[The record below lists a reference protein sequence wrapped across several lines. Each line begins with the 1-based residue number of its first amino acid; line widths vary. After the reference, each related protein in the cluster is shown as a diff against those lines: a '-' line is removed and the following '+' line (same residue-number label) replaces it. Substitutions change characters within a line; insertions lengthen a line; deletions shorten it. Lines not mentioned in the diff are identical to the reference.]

1 MNIGIDGF
9 IDSWCV
15 CSIDLKNQLTI
26 STCTDIEDIM
36 DFLNDESRIF
46 IDIPIGLSSK
56 SIQRKIDQ
64 KLREKLPK
72 GKKSSVFN
80 APCRQAVKANNYI
93 KAKEINKKIL
103 SKSISIQSWNISN
116 KIKEVDEFLIKNKN
130 KQLNIHESHPELC
143 FINLNNGVPL
153 KNNKKTKQ
161 GVNERVSIL
170 NKFIK
175 NTEDI
180 IEKNYHQY
188 KNENIKRDDILDAI
202 SLALSV
208 KKWSENGKRKITQY
222 PVYDEKG
229 LPFEIYY

>member
-9 IDSWCV
+9 IDCWCV
-15 CSIDLKNQLTI
+15 CSIDSKNQLTI
-26 STCTDIEDIM
+26 STCTDIKDIM

-80 APCRQAVKANNYI
+80 APCRQAVRANNYI
-93 KAKEINKKIL
+93 QAKEINKKIL
-103 SKSISIQSWNISN
+103 QKSISIQSWNISN

-130 KQLNIHESHPELC
+130 KYFNIHESHPEFC
-143 FINLNNGVPL
+143 FINLNDGMPL
-153 KNNKKTKQ
+153 KNNKKTK
-161 GVNERVSIL
+161 GGIDERISIL

-180 IEKNYHQY
+180 LEKNYHQF
-188 KNENIKRDDILDAI
+188 KDEKIKRDDILDAI

-208 KKWSENGKRKITQY
+208 KKWSNNGKRKITQY
-222 PVYDEKG
+222 PECDEKG

>member
-15 CSIDLKNQLTI
+15 CSIDSKNQLTI
-26 STCTDIEDIM
+26 STCTDIENIIQ
-36 DFLNDESRIF
+36 FLNAESRIF

-64 KLREKLPK
+64 KLRDKLPK

-80 APCRQAVKANNYI
+80 APCRQAVRANNYI
-93 KAKEINKKIL
+93 QAKEINKKIL
-103 SKSISIQSWNISN
+103 QKSISIQSWNISN

-130 KQLNIHESHPELC
+130 KYFSIHESHPEFC
-143 FINLNNGVPL
+143 FINLNDGMPL
-153 KNNKKTKQ
+153 KNNKKTK
-161 GVNERVSIL
+161 GGIDERISIL

-180 IEKNYHQY
+180 LEKNYHQF
-188 KNENIKRDDILDAI
+188 KDEKIKRDDILDAI

-208 KKWSENGKRKITQY
+208 KKWSNNGKRKITQY
-222 PVYDEKG
+222 PECDEKG

>member
-1 MNIGIDGF
+1 M
-9 IDSWCV
+9 
-15 CSIDLKNQLTI
+15 
-26 STCTDIEDIM
+26 
-36 DFLNDESRIF
+36 
-46 IDIPIGLSSK
+46 
-56 SIQRKIDQ
+56 
-64 KLREKLPK
+64 
-72 GKKSSVFN
+72 
-80 APCRQAVKANNYI
+80 
-93 KAKEINKKIL
+93 
-103 SKSISIQSWNISN
+103 
-116 KIKEVDEFLIKNKN
+116 DEFLIKNKY

-180 IEKNYHQY
+180 LEKNYHQY

-208 KKWSENGKRKITQY
+208 KNGVKMAK
-222 PVYDEKG
+222 EK
-229 LPFEIYY
+229 

>member
-9 IDSWCV
+9 IDCWCV
-15 CSIDLKNQLTI
+15 CSIDSKNQLTI
-26 STCTDIEDIM
+26 STCTDIKDIM

-64 KLREKLPK
+64 KLRDKLPK

-80 APCRQAVKANNYI
+80 APCRQAVRANNYI
-93 KAKEINKKIL
+93 QAKEINKKIL
-103 SKSISIQSWNISN
+103 QKSISIQSWNISN

-130 KQLNIHESHPELC
+130 KYFNIHESHPEFC
-143 FINLNNGVPL
+143 FINLNDGMPL
-153 KNNKKTKQ
+153 KNNKKTK
-161 GVNERVSIL
+161 GGIDERISIL

-180 IEKNYHQY
+180 LEKNYHQF
-188 KNENIKRDDILDAI
+188 KDEKIKRDDILDAI

-208 KKWSENGKRKITQY
+208 KKWSNNGKRKITQY
-222 PVYDEKG
+222 PECDEKG